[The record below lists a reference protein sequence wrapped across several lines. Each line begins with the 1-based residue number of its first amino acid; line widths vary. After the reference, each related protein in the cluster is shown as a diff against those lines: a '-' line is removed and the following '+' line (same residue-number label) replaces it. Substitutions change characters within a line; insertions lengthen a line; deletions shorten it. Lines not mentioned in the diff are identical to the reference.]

1 MSDLE
6 LSPAFFQ
13 HTGSNISVRHF
24 DRILEKARAIEDKIK
39 KIPALQRFWEEVLL
53 CLELIR
59 DYRLGAYQNI
69 PSWAIAA
76 VAFGLLYL
84 VDPVELVPD
93 VIPVIGYLDDV
104 TVITLILKLVKTEL
118 ERYATWKRTRTNSAE
133 DG

>member
-13 HTGSNISVRHF
+13 HTGSNISVQHF

-104 TVITLILKLVKTEL
+104 AVITLILKLVKTEL
-118 ERYATWKRTRTNSAE
+118 ERYATWKRTRTNSVE

>member
-1 MSDLE
+1 LTASSKKRA
-6 LSPAFFQ
+6 LSK
-13 HTGSNISVRHF
+13 TRS
-24 DRILEKARAIEDKIK
+24 K

-104 TVITLILKLVKTEL
+104 AVITLILKLVKTEL